1 LNNADLWTSL
11 ARHTPLAILTD
22 LDGTL
27 IPFAA
32 RPEEARP
39 DADLVA
45 LLAQAAALPGLSL
58 AVVSGRARESL
69 EGLFAE
75 APGVWLVA
83 EHGGWLRG
91 DGAWQAPVPAQPGA
105 LDALAAEFERIAAQ
119 YRKAWVEKKTWSIVL
134 HARGIRPRERTGL
147 FVQANASFV
156 AFRGTGYELLEG
168 EDALEVRVRRI
179 RKSAAVPWIH
189 ERAGAGARIIAL
201 GDDLTDEDLFREL
214 APSDEGVQVGSDR
227 WRATAARWRLKGPEQ
242 TIALLKWIVAARL
255 ESQTPP
261 PPVLPDPIAPP
272 RPVQTSR
279 SLHRLLAVS
288 NRLPDQRTPDV
299 PGSSRKSN
307 VGGLVSALEPALVSR
322 KGLWLGWSGR
332 VVRGDAPGP
341 VALSEESIPPLAWMD
356 LPEEWSQK
364 YYNGFSNSSLWPL
377 FHSFPGRV
385 KFADGEWEC
394 YVKANEA
401 FAEAASRLVDPD
413 VPVWIHDYHLLL
425 VAAALRRRGHRG
437 PLGLFLH
444 IPFPGLDLFS
454 MIPWADRLLDGML
467 EHDLI
472 GFHTK
477 SFVENFRQCVGVLSP
492 ARLGDDAIEHRGRRI
507 RAAAFPIGI
516 IPEGFQE
523 PPEPGMAEEIAS
535 LIQSIAPS
543 RLVIGVDRLDYTK
556 GIPNRLLAF
565 GRMLELFPDWRG
577 KVSLVQVSVPSRAD
591 IPDYAEQR
599 SLVETAV
606 GRINGEFGEA
616 KWVPVRY
623 LYRSYG
629 RNQLSQL
636 YRAADVGYVT
646 PLRDGMNLVA
656 KEYVAA
662 QDPASPGV
670 LLLSRFAGAAEE
682 LQDAVL
688 TNPYHLDGM
697 ARDLDKALRMPPA
710 ERHERHAKLLT
721 AVQRTTAATWAEE
734 FLLALESCRRKA

>member
-1 LNNADLWTSL
+1 M

-39 DADLVA
+39 DPELVA
-45 LLAQAAALPGLSL
+45 LLARLASLPGLSL

-69 EGLFAE
+69 EGLFVD
-75 APGVWLVA
+75 APRVWLVA

-91 DGAWQAPVPAQPGA
+91 DGAWQAPVAAEPGA

-119 YRKAWVEKKTWSIVL
+119 YRKAWVEKKTWSLVL
-134 HARGIRPRERTGL
+134 HARGIRPPERTGL
-147 FVQANASFV
+147 FVQATAAFAS
-156 AFRGTGYELLEG
+156 FRGTGYERLEG
-168 EDALEVRVRRI
+168 EDSLEIRAARVR
-179 RKSAAVPWIH
+179 KSVAVPWIR
-189 ERAGAGARIIAL
+189 ERAGAGARILAL
-201 GDDLTDEDLFREL
+201 GDELTDEDLFREL
-214 APSDEGVQVGSDR
+214 APSDEGVQVGGDR
-227 WRATAARWRLKGPEQ
+227 WRATAARWRLAAPKE
-242 TIALLKWIVAARL
+242 AVAFLRWIVTARL
-255 ESQTPP
+255 ESRTPLP
-261 PPVLPDPIAPP
+261 LVLPSPIAPP
-272 RPVQTSR
+272 RPVQAAP

-288 NRLPDQRTPDV
+288 NRLPDQRSPDV
-299 PGSSRKSN
+299 PGSHRRTS
-307 VGGLVSALEPALVSR
+307 VGGLVSALEPVLVAR
-322 KGLWLGWSGR
+322 HGLWLGWSGR
-332 VVRGDAPGP
+332 VVRGEVPSP
-341 VALSEESIPPLAWMD
+341 VGLAEEAVPPLAWID
-356 LPEEWSQK
+356 LPEDWSQK

-385 KFADGEWEC
+385 RFADDEWEC
-394 YVKANEA
+394 YLKANEA

-467 EHDLI
+467 EHDLV

-477 SFVENFRQCVGVLSP
+477 GFVDNFRQCVGALSP

-507 RAAAFPIGI
+507 RSSAFPIGI

-535 LIQSIAPS
+535 LIQSISPG
-543 RLVIGVDRLDYTK
+543 RLVLGVDRLDYTK

-565 GRMLELFPDWRG
+565 GRMLELFPEWRG

-616 KWVPVRY
+616 TWVPVRY

-682 LQDAVL
+682 LPDAVL
-688 TNPYHLDGM
+688 TNPYHVDGM
-697 ARDLDKALRMPPA
+697 AKDLDRALRMPAA
-710 ERHERHAKLLT
+710 ERLERHAKLLKV
-721 AVQRTTAATWAEE
+721 VQRTTAATWAED
-734 FLLALESCRRKA
+734 FLRALESCRRSS